1 MKTTGSNKKAV
12 EPRWVEGDVQT
23 FLSLSDADMKLIEAR
38 LAISR
43 LLKATRKSQKLT
55 QKAVADRLG
64 TSQSRVAKIEA
75 GDPSV
80 SMDLLFRSA
89 FSLGLSGRE
98 LVEAF

>member
-1 MKTTGSNKKAV
+1 MKTTGNKKAV
-12 EPRWVEGDVQT
+12 EPQWVEGDVQT
-23 FLSLSDADMKLIEAR
+23 FLSLSDADMRLIEAR
-38 LAISR
+38 LAISK
-43 LLKATRKSQKLT
+43 LLKAARKSQKLT
-55 QKAVADRLG
+55 QKAVAEKLG

-80 SMDLLFRSA
+80 SLDLLFRSA

>member
-1 MKTTGSNKKAV
+1 MNFTKNKNHK
-12 EPRWVEGDVQT
+12 EPHWVDGDVQT

-38 LAISR
+38 IAISK
-43 LLKATRKSQKLT
+43 LLKTTRKKQKLT
-55 QKAVADRLG
+55 QQAVADRLG

-89 FSLGLSGRE
+89 FSLGLSGKE
-98 LVEAF
+98 LAEIF